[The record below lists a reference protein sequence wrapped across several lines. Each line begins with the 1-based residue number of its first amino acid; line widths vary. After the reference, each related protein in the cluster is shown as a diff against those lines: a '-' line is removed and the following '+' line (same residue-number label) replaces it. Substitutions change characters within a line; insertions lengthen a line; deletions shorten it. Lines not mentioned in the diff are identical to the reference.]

1 MTWLNGLFD
10 PEAMTTD
17 SLVWI
22 VTILVGIVLLIMV
35 LLLGDDSAAT
45 LKRRI
50 KRVQGAKERKLT
62 AMEQAVS
69 IRRSDA
75 DSDIAIVDLLIK
87 KFMPRPELLRNLI
100 ARAGLKISLANYL
113 VICGGVFAV
122 STAGFLA
129 TPFVPPPATPLAG
142 LFCGIGLPYFV
153 VSFLAKRRKAKF
165 IQNFPEAIDLMV
177 RGLKSGL
184 PISESIKVA
193 GEEIADPVG
202 IELRQI
208 TDAVRLGKKLEDA
221 MLEAGERLNIQE
233 FNFMTV
239 AMAIQSETGGNLS
252 ETLSNLSDVLR
263 KRRML
268 KLKIKA
274 LSSEAKTS
282 AYIIG
287 SLPFIMAV
295 LIHLTN
301 ESYLLPLW
309 EDPRGNMAVLG
320 GLIWFA
326 IGGGV
331 MFKMV
336 RFEI

>member
-1 MTWLNGLFD
+1 MTWLNSLLD
-10 PEAMTTD
+10 PEALSSD

-22 VTILVGIVLLIMV
+22 ITLLVGLVLLIVV
-35 LLLGDDSAAT
+35 LLLGDDSAGR

-50 KRVQGAKERKLT
+50 RRVQGTSGRKLT

-69 IRRSDA
+69 IRRKET
-75 DSDIAIVDLLIK
+75 DSNIAIVDILIK
-87 KFMPRPELLRNLI
+87 KLLPRRELLRNLV
-100 ARAGLKISLANYL
+100 ARAGLKLTVGGYL
-113 VICGGVFAV
+113 FICAGVFGV
-122 STAGFLA
+122 STIGMML
-129 TPFVPPPATPLAG
+129 TPFVPPIAAPLVG
-142 LFCGIGLPYFV
+142 MFFGIGLPYFA
-153 VSFLAKRRKAKF
+153 VSFLAKRRKTKF

-193 GEEIADPVG
+193 GEEIPDPVG
-202 IELRQI
+202 TELTQI
-208 TDAVRLGKKLEDA
+208 TDAVRIGKKMEDA
-221 MLEAGERLNIQE
+221 LAETGEKLNIQE
-233 FNFMTV
+233 FSFMTV
-239 AMAIQSETGGNLS
+239 AMNIQAETGGNLS

-263 KRRML
+263 KRRQL
-268 KLKIKA
+268 KLKIRA

-295 LIHLTN
+295 MIHLTN

-309 EDPRGNMAVLG
+309 EDPRGHMAVIG

-326 IGGGV
+326 LGGGV